1 MTKQQEK
8 YATFFT
14 KKGGKKRDR
23 AGRGGVGRVSTLSR
37 PHPVKKCRRDTQ
49 QTRNTL
55 IIVISTCQDRFSKP
69 IVKKSLSSL
78 RAVIF

>member
-23 AGRGGVGRVSTLSR
+23 AGRGGAG
-37 PHPVKKCRRDTQ
+37 
-49 QTRNTL
+49 
-55 IIVISTCQDRFSKP
+55 
-69 IVKKSLSSL
+69 
-78 RAVIF
+78 

>member
-23 AGRGGVGRVSTLSR
+23 VGRGGAGKYLKSTLSY
-37 PHPVKKCRRDTQ
+37 KK
-49 QTRNTL
+49 NVEATL
-55 IIVISTCQDRFSKP
+55 SRQETH
-69 IVKKSLSSL
+69 
-78 RAVIF
+78 